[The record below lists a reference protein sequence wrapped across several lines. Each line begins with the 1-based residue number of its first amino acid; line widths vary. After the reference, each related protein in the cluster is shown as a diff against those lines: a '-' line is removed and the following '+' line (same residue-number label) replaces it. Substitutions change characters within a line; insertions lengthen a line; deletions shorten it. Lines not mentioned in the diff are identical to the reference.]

1 MALSRGFPRV
11 GSPTTLAL
19 RCPDFPRGAGCLP
32 DLPAAAWP
40 AGSSLGLKGGAVDA
54 GKTAGDYIKPALYL
68 NDEMRL
74 EEALRRMQRSGQR
87 LAIVLGRDQRE
98 LGIVSLQD
106 ILKFI
111 FGEVSL

>member
-1 MALSRGFPRV
+1 V
-11 GSPTTLAL
+11 
-19 RCPDFPRGAGCLP
+19 
-32 DLPAAAWP
+32 
-40 AGSSLGLKGGAVDA
+40 
-54 GKTAGDYIKPALYL
+54 KPALYL

-87 LAIVLGRDQRE
+87 LAIVLGRDRRE